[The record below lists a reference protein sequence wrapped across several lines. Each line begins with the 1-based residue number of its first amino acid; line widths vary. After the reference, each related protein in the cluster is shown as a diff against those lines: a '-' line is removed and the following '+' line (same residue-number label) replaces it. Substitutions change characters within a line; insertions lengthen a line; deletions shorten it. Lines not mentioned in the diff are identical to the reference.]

1 MSPKLKVKKGTSEM
15 ARERL
20 KGKKVDLRFRCS
32 ENPSGVQSVLGING
46 SKLQFK
52 CPRCQA
58 SLRLDPANTA
68 RILNAVGKKD
78 SKHTL
83 RQLTERDTVE
93 GPKPRGKD
101 MAKTTKKA
109 SKKAPKAP
117 K

>member
-1 MSPKLKVKKGTSEM
+1 MSPKLKVKKGSAAV

-32 ENPSGVQSVLGING
+32 ENPSGVQSVLGIDG

-68 RILNAVGKKD
+68 TILNATGKKD
-78 SKHTL
+78 SKHSL
-83 RQLTERDTVE
+83 RQLTDRDTME

-101 MAKTTKKA
+101 MVKAKSKSKKTSKKA
-109 SKKAPKAP
+109 SK
-117 K
+117 